1 MAATI
6 IGIDPHKES
15 WTAVAVDPRG
25 QKLASVR
32 APVTVAGYRQL
43 RRFADQYQ
51 EPVWAIEG
59 AYGLGAPLSALLAGD
74 GVTAWDVP
82 AKLAARVR
90 VLCTGHGRKSDE
102 DDALSVAVAATTS
115 TKLRPVHTDP
125 AATELKVLTEQRDD
139 LVRTRTQRVNRLHAI
154 MVLLVVGG
162 APRNLTA
169 DTAAALLRRVQPSGS
184 LAVTRRLI
192 ATDLVGEIR
201 RLDKRITTATGHIT
215 IRVANAQSTLTSILN
230 SRTWD
235 SYTSRSSPGSNAPT
249 TDAAGN
255 AS

>member
-32 APVTVAGYRQL
+32 APVTEAGYRQL
-43 RRFADQYQ
+43 RRFADRYQ

-59 AYGLGAPLSALLAGD
+59 AYGLGAHLSALLAGD

-90 VLCTGHGRKSDE
+90 VLSSGHCRKSDE

-115 TKLRPVHTDP
+115 TKLRRVHTDP
-125 AATELKVLTEQRDD
+125 AATELKVLTELRCRLRGQAKPGRGFRRE
-139 LVRTRTQRVNRLHAI
+139 LRSRPGQAVRRGCAFHAGQ
-154 MVLLVVGG
+154 L
-162 APRNLTA
+162 RHR
-169 DTAAALLRRVQPSGS
+169 AA
-184 LAVTRRLI
+184 
-192 ATDLVGEIR
+192 
-201 RLDKRITTATGHIT
+201 
-215 IRVANAQSTLTSILN
+215 
-230 SRTWD
+230 
-235 SYTSRSSPGSNAPT
+235 SRSTSPPVRGPLMPPRSAKRQHKWAPHRERGGLSAT
-249 TDAAGN
+249 LY
-255 AS
+255 

>member
-32 APVTVAGYRQL
+32 APVTEAGYRQL
-43 RRFADQYQ
+43 RRFADRYQ

-59 AYGLGAPLSALLAGD
+59 AYGLGAHLSALLAGD

-90 VLCTGHGRKSDE
+90 VLSSGHCRKSDE

-115 TKLRPVHTDP
+115 TKLRRVHTDP
-125 AATELKVLTEQRDD
+125 AATELKVLIESDAVFAVKQSLVEDFVENSDPD
-139 LVRTRTQRVNRLHAI
+139 LARQYGVAAPFMLANFDIELHPE
-154 MVLLVVGG
+154 
-162 APRNLTA
+162 AP
-169 DTAAALLRRVQPSGS
+169 P
-184 LAVTRRLI
+184 
-192 ATDLVGEIR
+192 
-201 RLDKRITTATGHIT
+201 H
-215 IRVANAQSTLTSILN
+215 
-230 SRTWD
+230 
-235 SYTSRSSPGSNAPT
+235 P
-249 TDAAGN
+249 
-255 AS
+255 